1 VLQRLERRKNGKGHT
16 YWALVESIRTA
27 KGSRHRVVA
36 YLGELKKGE
45 KNGWAQLCRQLNGKA
60 RPRPSLF
67 DPPHYDDP
75 ADDEPVLVK
84 LKNVRLQRLRD
95 FGDVWLA
102 LGLWRLLGLDRRLS
116 QLMPSGREE
125 VSWEQVAAILT
136 IARFCE
142 PSSELHIAD
151 TWYRRTALEDLLGVG
166 VQQVHHRRLYAGLDQ
181 LLPHKEAIEKHLKE
195 RLGDLFDLDYELLL
209 YDVTSTYF
217 EGECKANPMAKR
229 GYSRDSRPDCLQV
242 CIGLVVTT
250 DGIPLG
256 YEVFDGNTH
265 DSTTVEQIVKAME
278 KKYGRANRIWV
289 MDRGMVSE
297 NNLKFLRQRGGSYI
311 VGTPKAMLRRFE
323 QHLTEKQW
331 HEVQAGVEVKLVP
344 GPDGDET
351 FVLARSAD
359 RRKKE
364 QAMHQ
369 RFLDRME
376 EGLTKMRA
384 SIESGRLK
392 DEVVA
397 QRRLGRLQE
406 RYSRAAG
413 AFEIKIAKRKQRKG
427 EPTKGTQPKDEPST
441 GTQPKGK
448 PIKGKQSKN
457 KARLSITW
465 KRRQSWSDWAA
476 LSEGCY
482 LLRTNLTES
491 DPATLWKQYIQLTEA
506 EWAFRIEKNE
516 LGIRPI
522 WHQKKDRVLG
532 HILVCFLAYVL
543 WKALAQWMRRAG
555 LGDAP
560 RALLDEFA
568 KIKSG
573 DVVLPAQMA
582 DGSRRT
588 IHLRCVTTPD
598 EARKVL
604 LNRLGLTLPQRLR
617 RIDEVAQM

>member
-1 VLQRLERRKNGKGHT
+1 MFLKRLERRKNGKGHT
-16 YWALVESIRTA
+16 YWALVESYRTA
-27 KGSRHRVVA
+27 KGSRHRVIA
-36 YLGELKKGE
+36 YLGELKKSE

-60 RPRPSLF
+60 RPQPSLF

-75 ADDEPVLVK
+75 TDDEPVLVK
-84 LKNVRLQRLRD
+84 LRNIRLQRLRD

-102 LGLWRLLGLDRRLS
+102 LGMWRLLGLDQLLS
-116 QLMPSGREE
+116 SLMPSGRQE
-125 VSWEQVAAILT
+125 VPWEQVAAILT

-166 VQQVHHRRLYAGLDQ
+166 IEQVHHRRLYAGLDQ

-195 RLGDLFDLDYELLL
+195 RLGDLFALNYELLL

-217 EGECKANPMAKR
+217 EGECKSNPMAKR
-229 GYSRDSRPDCLQV
+229 GYSRDNRPDCLQV

-256 YEVFDGNTH
+256 YEVFDGNTN
-265 DSTTVEQIVKAME
+265 DSRTVETMVGAME
-278 KKYGRANRIWV
+278 EKYGRANRIWV

-297 NNLKFLRQRGGSYI
+297 DNLKFLRQRGGSYI

-323 QHLTEKQW
+323 QHLIDKEW
-331 HEVQAGVEVKLVP
+331 LEVQAGVEVKLVP
-344 GPDGDET
+344 GPDGEET

-376 EGLTKMRA
+376 EALSKMHA
-384 SIESGRLK
+384 SIESGRLT
-392 DEVVA
+392 DEAIA

-406 RYSRAAG
+406 RYWRAAA
-413 AFEIKIAKRKQRKG
+413 AFEIKIIKRKH
-427 EPTKGTQPKDEPST
+427 
-441 GTQPKGK
+441 PKGK
-448 PIKGKQSKN
+448 
-457 KARLSITW
+457 ACLSITW
-465 KRRQSWSDWAA
+465 TRRRSWSDWAA

-491 DPATLWKQYIQLTEA
+491 DPATLWKQYIQLTDA
-506 EWAFRIEKNE
+506 EWAFRIEKDE

-522 WHQKKDRVLG
+522 WHQKEDRVLG

-560 RALLDEFA
+560 RTLIEEFA

-582 DGSRRT
+582 DGSGRT

-598 EARKVL
+598 EAQKVL
-604 LNRLGLTLPQRLR
+604 LNRLGLRLPQRLR
-617 RIDEVAQM
+617 RIDEVEQM